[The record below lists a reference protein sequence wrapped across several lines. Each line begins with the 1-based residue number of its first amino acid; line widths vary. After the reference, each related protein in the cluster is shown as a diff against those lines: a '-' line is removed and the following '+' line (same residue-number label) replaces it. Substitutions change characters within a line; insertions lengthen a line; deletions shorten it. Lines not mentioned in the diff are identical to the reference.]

1 MTEREALLEAVFAAP
16 ADDAPRLVYADWL
29 DEHGEP
35 AQAAFIRAQ
44 IDLARHGPET
54 AEHDRLTE
62 SLYAHWD
69 RFLAELRPA
78 VPSDLM
84 LLPTDFRRG
93 FPTTAIHLPQVSAF
107 RDQSPFWWPRLPIRA
122 ATVDLTPWNVGEFVR
137 IPYLARVRELVLIG
151 EDPHG
156 MIVPR
161 LVKCHLLENLRVL
174 DLSQF
179 PLGIEA
185 AEALAC
191 TDVFR
196 NLSKLRLP
204 YNLPPNRGLARQL
217 RERYGDDVC
226 HF

>member
-1 MTEREALLEAVFAAP
+1 MTEREALLEAVLAAP

-44 IDLARHGPET
+44 LELARQKPDT
-54 AEHDRLTE
+54 AEHDRVTE
-62 SLYAHWD
+62 SLLDLWD

-84 LLPTDFRRG
+84 LLPSDFRRG
-93 FPTTAIHLPQVSAF
+93 FPATAIQLPQVSAF

-122 ATVDLTPWNVGEFVR
+122 VSVDLTPWNVGEFVR
-137 IPYLARVRELVLIG
+137 VPYLARVRELVLIG

-156 MIVPR
+156 KVIPR
-161 LVKCHLLENLRVL
+161 LVRCHYLENLRVL

-179 PLGIEA
+179 PFSEEA
-185 AEALAC
+185 AEALAG
-191 TDVFR
+191 TEVFR
-196 NLSKLRLP
+196 NVAELRLP
-204 YNLPPNRGLARQL
+204 YSFRPNRGIARKL

-226 HF
+226 RF